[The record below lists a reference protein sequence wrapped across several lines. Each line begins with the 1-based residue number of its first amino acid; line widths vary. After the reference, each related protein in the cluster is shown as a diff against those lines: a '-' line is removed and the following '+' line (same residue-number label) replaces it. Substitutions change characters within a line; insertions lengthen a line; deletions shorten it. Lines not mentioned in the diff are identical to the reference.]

1 MRRTPQITVLLA
13 AVLWVCC
20 APALAQQPSAQ
31 GTDAAQQ
38 APDAPQ
44 PAAGDA
50 SPSAKKKEKPA
61 AHPSPEGKSAAEK
74 PTEGKPGS
82 AKAPAQKPGETKPD
96 SSQPSSPE
104 PASTADSNPFP
115 EAVSRQAA
123 KADAGSADASD
134 SAPKPD
140 STAKPSE
147 ATQNPFPEAISRQA
161 AQAASDANAQKSKPA
176 AELPP
181 GTSSSSSSDLS
192 GPHLENLPSNTVDV
206 TDPARAKKDTQVGDF
221 YLAHGDAKGAYMR
234 FKDAIAFDPTN
245 MDAVFGLA
253 QAAAQ
258 LNKLPEAERN
268 YQLYLKVI
276 PTGSKAKQAAKELAA
291 LAGKK

>member
-13 AVLWVCC
+13 VALWVCA
-20 APALAQQPSAQ
+20 APALAQQPTAQ
-31 GTDAAQQ
+31 GSDAAQR

-44 PAAGDA
+44 PAAA
-50 SPSAKKKEKPA
+50 ETSPSAKKKEKPP
-61 AHPSPEGKSAAEK
+61 AHPAPKGKSAPEK
-74 PTEGKPGS
+74 PAEGKPSS
-82 AKAPAQKPGETKPD
+82 AKAAAPGEKKPD
-96 SSQPSSPE
+96 SGQSSSPG

-123 KADAGSADASD
+123 KGDAGSADSSD
-134 SAPKPD
+134 SAAKSD
-140 STAKPSE
+140 STVKPSA

-161 AQAASDANAQKSKPA
+161 AQAASDANGQKSTPA
-176 AELPP
+176 ATLPP

-192 GPHLENLPSNTVDV
+192 GPQLENLPSNTVDV

-221 YLAHGDAKGAYMR
+221 YLGRGDAKGAYMR
-234 FKDAIAFDPTN
+234 FKDAIAFDPAN

-253 QAAAQ
+253 QAATQ